1 MRARRNGKAEAYR
14 KKNRNKKNRARRQ
27 QEDWENMGPIRREFI
42 QEMRG
47 NIENLWKGKIWR
59 MVM

>member
-1 MRARRNGKAEAYR
+1 
-14 KKNRNKKNRARRQ
+14 
-27 QEDWENMGPIRREFI
+27 MGPIRREFI